1 MNDEF
6 GPVDLGDSRY
16 SRESPWDEQ
25 GAPPA
30 TPSALGKWSLG
41 LGAAAFALC
50 CFLVPFNSSSTADL
64 DGASSAFAAGYHAS
78 KAMIACLP
86 MLVALVGFVL
96 GVVAL
101 FREKRSKLS
110 IAGTAVNG
118 VFLALMVVGMV
129 LALLAF
135 SAN

>member
-118 VFLALMVVGMV
+118 AFLALMVVGLV
-129 LALLAF
+129 LALLTFTA
-135 SAN
+135 A